1 MSQAITLQ
9 SFASSQELASVL
21 CTMCH
26 PSPFCR
32 RAQVIDSPPNE
43 RLQHEWNSPLKS
55 IRSTRSIPVAESLTL
70 LQGFKAWRRT
80 LQPVLRAL
88 AGAKGLVE
96 KPCGRLEAVGEGSPS
111 RPRSSGRREVGCAEF
126 RYHRVSVSSVLEP
139 CLAAVCL
146 SLSLCLSVCLWL
158 SLSSLCLSLSVS
170 SVSSI
175 CLCQNVSQILAEPD

>member
-32 RAQVIDSPPNE
+32 RAQVIDNPPNE

-55 IRSTRSIPVAESLTL
+55 IRSTRRHTRCRVPLHLTL
-70 LQGFKAWRRT
+70 LQGFKAWRRRPAHPLPP

-126 RYHRVSVSSVLEP
+126 RYHRVSVST
-139 CLAAVCL
+139 
-146 SLSLCLSVCLWL
+146 
-158 SLSSLCLSLSVS
+158 
-170 SVSSI
+170 
-175 CLCQNVSQILAEPD
+175 LCQTQFSILAGGLTRGSIVG